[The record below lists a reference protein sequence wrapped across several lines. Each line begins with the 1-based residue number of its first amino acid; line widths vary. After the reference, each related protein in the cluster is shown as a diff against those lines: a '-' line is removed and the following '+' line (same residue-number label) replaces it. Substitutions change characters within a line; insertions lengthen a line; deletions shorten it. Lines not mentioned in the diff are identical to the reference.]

1 MKSELRKYL
10 ILIVEL
16 ALIILFVVALIWF
29 FRDVAHAETD
39 TEMYVLCQPDSFL
52 NVREFPKKTS
62 NQIGYLMLGDKVTTD
77 GVEKRG
83 FLHIIGFGES
93 GEGWVCKS
101 YLVDNI
107 PQVETVSAWINSKG
121 RVAVRTYPNGPRS
134 RWMRN
139 GDELILY
146 AASEDWSITNKG
158 FVKTCY
164 LECER

>member
-1 MKSELRKYL
+1 MNPELKKYL
-10 ILIVEL
+10 KLLAEL
-16 ALIILFVVALIWF
+16 AMIALFILVLIWF
-29 FRDVAHAETD
+29 FRDVAHAETK

-101 YLVDNI
+101 YLVDNN
-107 PQVETVSAWINSKG
+107 PQVETVKAWIDSKG

-134 RWMRN
+134 RWMRD
-139 GDELILY
+139 GEELILY
-146 AASEDWSITNKG
+146 AASDEWSVTNKG
-158 FVKTCY
+158 FIKTFY